1 MNSIYF
7 TTNQFTR
14 KPSGRS
20 RFHPG
25 YFCIHMTT
33 NVHKETNRRL
43 CRPTFARTIPTS
55 REPILRLFKSGGTS
69 VRVKYTTPFEDFMYP
84 IFCHMPAG
92 MKFILASVAV
102 ID

>member
-33 NVHKETNRRL
+33 TVHKDTNRR
-43 CRPTFARTIPTS
+43 RA
-55 REPILRLFKSGGTS
+55 
-69 VRVKYTTPFEDFMYP
+69 KYTTPFEDFMYP